1 MDRYQYIIVGGG
13 MTADAAVRGVR
24 QVDAEGAIAVIGRE
38 GHPPYD
44 RPPLTKGLWKGAGLE
59 KIWRGTESVPGVDLR
74 LDREV
79 EQIDLREHSIRDDRG
94 ESLQFGKLLLA
105 TGGSPKRLPFGDQ
118 EFIYF
123 RYLEDYT
130 QVREHAEAG
139 DEFAIIG
146 GGFIG
151 SEIAAALAMNGF
163 TARMLFPEIGIGA
176 LVFPEAVSLVLNH
189 RFQDRGVSVYPGEL
203 ASGLKDVHGR
213 RHLVTQNGRVVPA
226 DRIVAGVGIEPNVEL
241 ARGAGL
247 AVDDGVIVDQHLQTS
262 HPDVF
267 AAGDVAS
274 FYNPALDRRIRVEHE
289 DNANTMGELAGRSMA
304 GEEVNYDYLPYF
316 YSDLFDDGYEAVGIL
331 DSRLETLTDWQEPFR
346 KGVVYYLQDHRV
358 RGVLL
363 WNVWDQV
370 PKARA
375 LIADPGPFEA
385 ADLRGRIT

>member
-13 MTADAAVRGVR
+13 MTADSAVRGVR
-24 QVDAEGAIAVIGRE
+24 QVDEDGAIALIGKE
-38 GHPPYD
+38 SHPPYD

-59 KIWRGTESVPGVDLR
+59 KIWRRTESVAGVDLR
-74 LDREV
+74 LDRHV
-79 EQIDLREHSIRDDRG
+79 DQIDLREHLIRDDRG
-94 ESLQFGKLLLA
+94 ESLRFEKLLLA
-105 TGGSPKRLPFGDQ
+105 TGGTPKRLPFGDP
-118 EFIYF
+118 EVVYF
-123 RYLEDYT
+123 RDVDDYT
-130 QVREHAEAG
+130 QVRERAEAG

-163 TARMLFPEIGIGA
+163 TARMLFPEVGIGA
-176 LVFPEAVSLVLNH
+176 RIFPEVLSLQLNH

-213 RHLVTQNGRVVPA
+213 RHLVTENGRVVPA
-226 DRIVAGVGIEPNVEL
+226 DSIVAGIGLEPNAEL

-262 HPDVF
+262 HPDVY

-274 FYNPALDRRIRVEHE
+274 FYNPALDRRMRVEHE

-304 GEEVNYDYLPYF
+304 GEEVDYDYLPYF

-331 DSRLETLTDWQEPFR
+331 DSRLETLADWQEPFR
-346 KGVVYYLQDHRV
+346 KGVIYYLQDRRV

-370 PKARA
+370 PEARA
-375 LIADPGPFEA
+375 LIAEAGPFEPSG
-385 ADLRGRIT
+385 LRGRIS